1 MVLALLGGKDVRHAE
16 LAARF
21 PGSAHNASVIRRVER
36 FFDRHPIQPA
46 DVARV
51 VLTLLPSAQPREFI
65 LDRTNWK
72 YGQTDVNV
80 LLLAVIWRGVAIPLL
95 YELLPHGGGSHTE
108 IRHTLMDDALCL
120 LCAAE
125 IRVLY
130 ADREFVGYDWIQ
142 GLACRGIPI
151 CVRLRSDTL
160 MDDWTAKD
168 WLSRLQTGTAGLLV
182 EDTLVYGQPMN
193 VVLTH
198 TRDGESLIIAS
209 NAGAVTTIQTRYRRR
224 FLIEDVHHFASYCGA
239 APVERGS
246 GKNTRWCV
254 NVGGNRQLNR
264 VLHLMALTRLRC
276 DERTKTFVARKEQE
290 GKTKRAALRA
300 LKTHLARELYRTLQ
314 ASHVGGPIPAPS

>member
-1 MVLALLGGKDVRHAE
+1 MTCCFTAHFPEFRKNQVELLSLMVLALLGGKDVRHAE

-21 PGSAHNASVIRRVER
+21 LGSAHTDSVIRRVER

-51 VLTLLPSAQPREFI
+51 VLTLLPSAKPREFI

-95 YELLPHGGGSHTE
+95 YELLPHGGGSYTE

-120 LCAAE
+120 LRAAD

-142 GLACRGIPI
+142 GLARRGIPI

-160 MDDWTAKD
+160 MDDWTAQD
-168 WLSRLQTGTAGLLV
+168 WLSRLQTGMAGLLV
-182 EDTLVYGQPMN
+182 DDTVVYRQPMN
-193 VVLTH
+193 VLLTH
-198 TRDGESLIIAS
+198 TRDGEALIIAS
-209 NAGAVTTIQTRYRRR
+209 NAGSVTTGLLPGIWTVLNRDLDSLPASPLEREVTYENPSVHRSPDHRAAPGSSKGREICRGALSRLRVQPR
-224 FLIEDVHHFASYCGA
+224 FL
-239 APVERGS
+239 
-246 GKNTRWCV
+246 
-254 NVGGNRQLNR
+254 L
-264 VLHLMALTRLRC
+264 RL
-276 DERTKTFVARKEQE
+276 AKEV
-290 GKTKRAALRA
+290 R
-300 LKTHLARELYRTLQ
+300 
-314 ASHVGGPIPAPS
+314 